1 MLNID
6 KRKHMHKNKLLELFK
21 ANALRP
27 LRITCFLMFSTL
39 VTGFGWLAVLPP
51 GEGADELAHYSYIQ
65 QIADAGIMS
74 VFSESNVSLD
84 VNIYQ
89 KYLPT
94 AYSSISPFDDL
105 RGGITYRKF
114 FSLPLSKEASI
125 TLNTPR
131 NFAPSGLANVEL
143 QHPPLYYALLAPIYS
158 MSHHWS
164 WPTQMFLLRSVSW
177 VFAFIG
183 YVLGVVAIIRYW
195 PKKDAGTA
203 AAIAAAWPFLI
214 PMFFPEMARLGN
226 DSLCLLIMGGVWWM
240 LLRISSIVE
249 ARPRD
254 FVMLGILLGIG
265 LLTKAFFIPITVGVA
280 LFLFFRGDRMGLAVM
295 LALSLSIGSPWYFYK
310 FIATGAFTGS
320 SAHIELARQGGL
332 IKGLAENFNVYGL
345 ARGLAAVVATTT
357 WGGTLSLARFNE
369 VFHAP
374 LAILLLAPLF
384 AYFVR
389 IYRTRLGDISWA
401 PVFII
406 SMFVAGL
413 VHHVL
418 LALAQTGIGNNTPGW
433 YLHILAGPM
442 GFIYSLGLLWLLQ
455 FGAARVLFPALA
467 LYSVGYFAVVSWVQ
481 IAMYAGC
488 AAKLGSIKYYAFP
501 EGASCLLDVG
511 RLTRNLS
518 VIAKPYIGIPL
529 LFGGI
534 VSGGIGLAMLYVH
547 LRRCF
552 LDAALGK

>member
-1 MLNID
+1 MDNST
-6 KRKHMHKNKLLELFK
+6 F
-21 ANALRP
+21 RP
-27 LRITCFLMFSTL
+27 LRIAYVLMLSTL
-39 VTGFGWLAVLPP
+39 VTGFGSLAVLPP
-51 GEGADELAHYSYIQ
+51 MEGADEIAHYSYIQ
-65 QIADAGIMS
+65 QIADAGTMS
-74 VFSESNVSLD
+74 VFSEKNISLD
-84 VNIYQ
+84 VIIYR

-114 FSLPLSKEASI
+114 FSLPLSREASI

-131 NFAPSGLANVEL
+131 NFAPSDLANVEL

-158 MSHHWS
+158 MSRHWS

-177 VFAFIG
+177 VFAFTG
-183 YVLGVVAIIRYW
+183 YVLGVAAIIRYW
-195 PKKDAGTA
+195 PKKDAGMV
-203 AAIAAAWPFLI
+203 AAIAAAWPFLV
-214 PMFFPEMARLGN
+214 PMFFPEMARLGS
-226 DSLCLLIMGGVWWM
+226 DSLCLLTMGGVWWM
-240 LLRISSIVE
+240 LLRIGSIGVE

-254 FVMLGILLGIG
+254 FVVLGVLLGIG

-280 LFLFFRGDRMGLAVM
+280 LFLFFRRDRMGLAVM
-295 LALSLSIGSPWYFYK
+295 LALSLLIGSPWYIYK
-310 FIATGAFTGS
+310 FIATGVFSGGS
-320 SAHIELARQGGL
+320 DQLQIARQGGL
-332 IKGLAENFNVYGL
+332 IKGLAENFSGYGL

-369 VFHAP
+369 GFHAP

-384 AYFVR
+384 AYFAR
-389 IYRTRLGDISWA
+389 IYRTRPGDISWA
-401 PVFII
+401 PVLII

-418 LALAQTGIGNNTPGW
+418 LSLAQTGIGNNTPGW
-433 YLHILAGPM
+433 YLHILTGPM

-488 AAKLGSIKYYAFP
+488 AAKLGSVKYYAFP

-518 VIAKPYIGIPL
+518 IIAEPYIGIPL

-534 VSGGIGLAMLYVH
+534 VSGGIGLAMLYVQM
-547 LRRCF
+547 RRCF

>member
-1 MLNID
+1 MDNS
-6 KRKHMHKNKLLELFK
+6 NF
-21 ANALRP
+21 RP
-27 LRITCFLMFSTL
+27 LRIAYVLMLSTL

-51 GEGADELAHYSYIQ
+51 MEDADGLAHYSYIQ

-74 VFSESNVSLD
+74 VFSEKNVSLD
-84 VNIYQ
+84 VNIYR

-105 RGGITYRKF
+105 GGGITYRKF
-114 FSLPLSKEASI
+114 FSLPLSREASI

-131 NFAPSGLANVEL
+131 NFAPSDVANVEL

-183 YVLGVVAIIRYW
+183 YVLGVAAIIRYW
-195 PKKDAGTA
+195 PKKDAGTV

-214 PMFFPEMARLGN
+214 PMFFPEMARLGG

-240 LLRISSIVE
+240 LLRIDSTGVE

-280 LFLFFRGDRMGLAVM
+280 LFLFFRGDRMGLAVI
-295 LALSLSIGSPWYFYK
+295 LALTLSLGFPWYIYK
-310 FIATGAFTGS
+310 YISTGVFTGASEQG
-320 SAHIELARQGGL
+320 ELARQGGL
-332 IKGLAENFNVYGL
+332 IKGLAENFNVFGL
-345 ARGLAAVVATTT
+345 ARGLAAVVASTT
-357 WGGTLSLARFNE
+357 WGGTFSLARFHE
-369 VFHAP
+369 IFLAP
-374 LAILLLAPLF
+374 LAVLLLAPLF
-384 AYFVR
+384 AYIGR
-389 IYRTRLGDISWA
+389 IYRTRLGDFSWA

-418 LALAQTGIGNNTPGW
+418 MMLAMTGVGNNTPGW
-433 YLHILAGPM
+433 YLHILTGPM

-455 FGAARVLFPALA
+455 FGAARVLFPALT
-467 LYSVGYFAVVSWVQ
+467 LYSVGLFCSSE
-481 IAMYAGC
+481 
-488 AAKLGSIKYYAFP
+488 LGSDRNVCRVCYK
-501 EGASCLLDVG
+501 V
-511 RLTRNLS
+511 RLS
-518 VIAKPYIGIPL
+518 
-529 LFGGI
+529 
-534 VSGGIGLAMLYVH
+534 
-547 LRRCF
+547 
-552 LDAALGK
+552 